1 MLIENSGKR
10 RVDTCTRC
18 SDTIVWW
25 DRPDGEI
32 TVFGRLMSTYPRPVY
47 PKGATRFR
55 LCFVCRSVAWFEA
68 SRDSWRVPVLRRG
81 E

>member
-18 SDTIVWW
+18 REPIVWY
-25 DRPDGEI
+25 DREDGPSLI
-32 TVFGRLMSTYPRPVY
+32 FGRLIVPYPRPVY
-47 PKGATRFR
+47 PKGAIRFR

-68 SRDSWRVPVLRRG
+68 TRDDWRTA
-81 E
+81 